1 MTMTKKDLVEM
12 LQARVGLPAS
22 HIGPIVETILE
33 LAKEA
38 LERGEPVKISGFGQ
52 FVAKEKAERLGR
64 NPRTGERMMI
74 PAHKVLTFKPS
85 KLLKNK
91 INQGT

>member
-1 MTMTKKDLVEM
+1 MTKKDLVEM

-22 HIGPIVETILE
+22 HIAPIVETILE
-33 LAKEA
+33 LTKEA

-52 FVAKEKAERLGR
+52 FTAKEKAERLGR
-64 NPRTGERMMI
+64 NPRTGERMII

-91 INQGT
+91 INHET